1 MPGTKSFLH
10 LNMCAISF
18 VKLSQLSQL
27 NQFGKE
33 SFKRESSFEEL
44 KATGYILKPFGSDCQ
59 KRYPIQ
65 RN

>member
-18 VKLSQLSQL
+18 VKLSQL

-44 KATGYILKPFGSDCQ
+44 KVTGYILKPFGSDCQ